1 MCIVV
6 FSPFKGLITFLVRFI
21 SDPCFVGVTQF
32 AKELTTFETGPRTT
46 SSTWR
51 NLRVVRAVVPD
62 VATAVASL
70 AAVVNVLTTCGVAF
84 RTPAACVV
92 ATFFFVSSSLHSAPA
107 TAYFPGARIGRF
119 QSGRD
124 SIM

>member
-6 FSPFKGLITFLVRFI
+6 FSPFKGLITFLLRSI
-21 SDPCFVGVTQF
+21 SDLCFVEVTQF

-51 NLRVVRAVVPD
+51 NLRVVRDVVPA

-70 AAVVNVLTTCGVAF
+70 AAVVNVLTTSGVAF

-92 ATFFFVSSSLHSAPA
+92 ATFFFVSSSRQSAPA
-107 TAYFPGARIGRF
+107 TAYFPGARIGRS
-119 QSGRD
+119 QSG
-124 SIM
+124 